1 MGRGPMGPVSN
12 IRGAEATEGR
22 EVSAATPAAAAQAG
36 VPAQPPAG
44 LSRIEALVKELRG
57 VNEALDHA
65 LLCAKAA
72 AFWVEIGKHDVA
84 ARVLENGLAWL
95 KYAKY
100 RMDIILGGEGA

>member
-1 MGRGPMGPVSN
+1 M
-12 IRGAEATEGR
+12 EARTKEWGTEVAEGR
-22 EVSAATPAAAAQAG
+22 ESSTAAPAAPQAG
-36 VPAQPPAG
+36 APAQPPAG

-72 AFWVEIGKHDVA
+72 AFWVEIGKHDTA

-95 KYAKY
+95 KYAKQ
-100 RMDIILGGEGA
+100 RMDNILGGEGA